1 MRHDAVKHEE
11 AKAKD
16 KESYKKKREDGKI
29 KLAGDLSSR
38 DRRIIWKAWKTRS
51 SKYRSKNKSEKEITD
66 FVESNTPPLSPEP
79 QQGNVQPSTSRQQDT
94 GKKQT
99 RKTGILKKR
108 IKELKKK
115 AEKSLSQSEPVQETV
130 IKNK

>member
-16 KESYKKKREDGKI
+16 KERYKKKREGGKI
-29 KLAGDLSSR
+29 KLAGDLSRR
-38 DRRIIWKAWKTRS
+38 DQRMIWKAWKTRS
-51 SKYRSKNKSEKEITD
+51 AKYRSKISEKEIAD

-79 QQGNVQPSTSRQQDT
+79 QQGNVQPSTSREQDT

-99 RKTGILKKR
+99 RKTGILKK
-108 IKELKKK
+108 KD
-115 AEKSLSQSEPVQETV
+115 
-130 IKNK
+130 